1 MQSLIKFIETRLLS
15 KKVVVLFTVVDLI
28 FMYTYFLTHSPVTEA
43 KTVLTNLYS
52 IFLKSIYSSNFMLTL
67 VNKNRFNN
75 SYKVLKTFFFFLSK
89 LNAKVRTIKIDFLN
103 SLNQLNLICVLIS
116 FLAFKFY
123 QKSTIQPVLKKN

>member
-52 IFLKSIYSSNFMLTL
+52 IFFKSIYSSNFMLTM
-67 VNKNRFNN
+67 VNENRFNN
-75 SYKVLKTFFFFLSK
+75 SYKVLKSFFL
-89 LNAKVRTIKIDFLN
+89 
-103 SLNQLNLICVLIS
+103 
-116 FLAFKFY
+116 FK
-123 QKSTIQPVLKKN
+123 QTKNKS

>member
-1 MQSLIKFIETRLLS
+1 M
-15 KKVVVLFTVVDLI
+15 FTVVDLI

-52 IFLKSIYSSNFMLTL
+52 IFFKSIYSSNFTLTI

-75 SYKVLKTFFFFLSK
+75 SYKVLKTFFFLSK

>member
-75 SYKVLKTFFFFLSK
+75 SYKVLKTFFFLSK